1 MKKRKKELLKKLVKM
16 HKPITVNREQVEQTI
31 KQMTNYL
38 WFEKGDYNLNI
49 VGIRNSSTDSK
60 VTNAF
65 DDKITLSYK
74 TGTNKKGEGGQWH
87 FHCFDC
93 TTDPGT
99 HWVENIMREDGVAIL
114 KPGQYR
120 GSHIIR
126 KHQGRYEALG
136 QDRPVSVYRDDNRD
150 PWYNLL
156 EESVQTGNFGIN
168 IHRATKYAN
177 KKSTQVDKWS
187 AGCQVI
193 AANNDWKEFMSIC
206 RKARNKWGNRFTYTL
221 LQSNKILT
229 SWL

>member
-1 MKKRKKELLKKLVKM
+1 MQLSREKIEKTLKQKGY
-16 HKPITVNREQVEQTI
+16 R
-31 KQMTNYL
+31 

-49 VGIRNSSTDSK
+49 VGIRNSDTKDK
-60 VTNAF
+60 VTNRF

-74 TGTNKKGEGGQWH
+74 VDGKWQ
-87 FHCFDC
+87 FYSFDC

-99 HWVENIMREDGVAIL
+99 HWVENIMRKEGVAIL

-120 GSHIIR
+120 SSHKIR

-136 QDRPVSVYRDDNRD
+136 QQNPVKVYRDNNRD
-150 PWYNLL
+150 HVYNLY
-156 EESVQTGNFGIN
+156 EESVQEGLFGIN

-177 KKSTQVDKWS
+177 KKSSQVDKWS

-193 AANNDWKEFMSIC
+193 AANDDWKLFMKIC
-206 RKARNKWGNRFTYTL
+206 RKARDTWSNNFTYTL
-221 LQSNKILT
+221 VESKDIVH